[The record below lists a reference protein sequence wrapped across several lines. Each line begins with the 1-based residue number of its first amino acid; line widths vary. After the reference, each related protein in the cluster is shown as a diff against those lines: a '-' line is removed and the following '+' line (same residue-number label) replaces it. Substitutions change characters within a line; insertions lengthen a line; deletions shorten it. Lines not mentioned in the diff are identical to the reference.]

1 MNGQSLNHWGKS
13 KKKRNQKINFSFR
26 KGRFKMTDNQLTDSG
41 NTDRFQNSYILQAWL
56 VLTLALV
63 FGISLS
69 AVQIKLGPRIAANKI
84 NETLAKIPEV
94 VLGKDKAGKLAETGK
109 TLSVKP
115 HTIEVEKNGKKKYY
129 TAYEAKYPDGISAG
143 WVTKAGGQGYA
154 DKIELLLGLD
164 PEAVKI
170 TGLFVLDQKETPGLG
185 NKIIEEKWRSQFY
198 GKSTG
203 IALKVV
209 KGGAGKA
216 NEIDA
221 ITGATISSKS
231 VCSIINKTV
240 YDLKGQLALK
250 AAQHKKGK

>member
-1 MNGQSLNHWGKS
+1 
-13 KKKRNQKINFSFR
+13 
-26 KGRFKMTDNQLTDSG
+26 MTDNQLTDSG

-94 VLGKDKAGKLAETGK
+94 VLGKEQAQKLTETGK

-115 HTIEVEKNGKKKYY
+115 HTIEVDKKGKKKYY
-129 TAYEAKYPDGISAG
+129 TAYEAKYHDGRLAG

-164 PEAVKI
+164 AQAAEI

-198 GKSTG
+198 GKDTG

-209 KGGAGKA
+209 KSRAGSA

-221 ITGATISSKS
+221 ITGATISSNS
-231 VCSIINKTV
+231 VCSIINKTIS
-240 YDLKGQLALK
+240 DIKGQLAIK
-250 AAQHKKGK
+250 AAQAKKVK

>member
-1 MNGQSLNHWGKS
+1 MSGQSLNRWDKN
-13 KKKRNQKINFSFR
+13 KKRIRVIQLSFR
-26 KGRFKMTDNQLTDSG
+26 KGCFKMTDNQLTDSG

-56 VLTLALV
+56 VLTLAIV

-69 AVQIKLGPRIAANKI
+69 AVQIKLGPRIAANKV
-84 NETLAKIPEV
+84 NETLEKIPEV
-94 VLGKDKAGKLAETGK
+94 VLGKEQALKFSEAGK

-115 HTIEVEKNGKKKYY
+115 HSIEVEKKGKKKYY
-129 TAYEAKYPDGISAG
+129 TAYEAKHPDGRLLG
-143 WVTKAGGQGYA
+143 WVTKASGQGYA

-164 PEAVKI
+164 SKADKI
-170 TGLFVLDQKETPGLG
+170 TGLFILDQKETPGLG

-198 GKSTG
+198 SKGTD

-209 KGGAGKA
+209 KGGAKNP
-216 NEIDA
+216 NEIDS

-240 YDLKGQLALK
+240 SDLKGRLATK
-250 AAQHKKGK
+250 AAKSKKGK

>member
-1 MNGQSLNHWGKS
+1 
-13 KKKRNQKINFSFR
+13 
-26 KGRFKMTDNQLTDSG
+26 MTDNQLTDSG
-41 NTDRFQNSYILQAWL
+41 NTDRFQSSYILQAWL

-94 VLGKDKAGKLAETGK
+94 VLGNEKAQKLAETGK
-109 TLSVKP
+109 TLSVKT
-115 HTIEVEKNGKKKYY
+115 HTIEIEKKGKKKYY
-129 TAYEAKYPDGISAG
+129 TAYEAKYPDGRLAG

-164 PEAVKI
+164 AEAVKI
-170 TGLFVLDQKETPGLG
+170 TGLFILDQKETPGLG

-198 GKSTG
+198 SKGTD

-209 KGGAGKA
+209 KGGAGNT
-216 NEIDA
+216 NEIDS

-231 VCSIINKTV
+231 VCSIINKTTS
-240 YDLKGQLALK
+240 DLKGQLAIK
-250 AAQHKKGK
+250 AAHSKKGK